1 VDAAIIG
8 GLVGAIV
15 ATLATWLFRRVT
27 AIESFFTEAVGATW
41 ALAKA
46 EAKPGEKSEA
56 ADAEQL
62 AGVVLPLADALGL
75 RVRSLS
81 RIAREWADALNEK
94 ELPRARAAQD
104 EFKRKSRLAGFWP

>member
-1 VDAAIIG
+1 LPEALVG
-8 GLVGAIV
+8 GLVGAVV
-15 ATLATWLFRRVT
+15 AAFATWLFRRVT
-27 AIESFFTEAVGATW
+27 AIEAFFVEAVGATW

-46 EAKPGEKSEA
+46 EAKPGEISE

-81 RIAREWADALNEK
+81 KIAREWADALNEK

-104 EFKRKSRLAGFWP
+104 TFRRKSRLAGFWP

>member
-1 VDAAIIG
+1 MEAAIVG
-8 GLVGAIV
+8 GLVGAGV
-15 ATLATWLFRRVT
+15 AAFATWLFRRVT

-56 ADAEQL
+56 ANAEQL

-81 RIAREWADALNEK
+81 KIAREWADALNRK
-94 ELPRARAAQD
+94 DLPRASAAQD
-104 EFKRKSRLAGFWP
+104 TFRRKSRLAGFWP